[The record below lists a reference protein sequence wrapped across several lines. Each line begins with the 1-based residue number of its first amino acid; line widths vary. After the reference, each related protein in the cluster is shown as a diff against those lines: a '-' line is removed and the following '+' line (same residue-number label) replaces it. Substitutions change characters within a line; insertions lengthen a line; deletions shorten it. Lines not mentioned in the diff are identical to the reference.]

1 MASNKI
7 RSTIGCDPE
16 FFLRDANG
24 KLISA
29 IGIIPGTKEE
39 PYGLP
44 NGAGLQVDN
53 VALEFS
59 SPVAHTGEH
68 LVDVLKGA
76 FTDIF
81 ENIPEGYTITAD
93 PSAIFDDKQLEHPDA
108 QRFGCTPDF
117 DAWTLQINE
126 KEPPENPN
134 LRSCG
139 GHVHVGHVPGDGNDF
154 LLDPYGKLAV
164 VKTMD
169 VLHGIIST
177 ILDSSEK
184 AIARRQLYGSAGC
197 HRPTHYGVE
206 YRVLS
211 NFWMKSPML
220 VMLVDSLTQDALS
233 LIQSNK
239 HETLIGAI
247 GEDTIIN
254 TINNGD
260 IAAAKDILEK
270 HLYTVLSVDSKFYLD
285 AVYDKEFS
293 NNLQKTWLEAAV

>member
-1 MASNKI
+1 MDNNKV
-7 RSTIGCDPE
+7 RHTIGCDPE
-16 FFLRDANG
+16 FFLKDENG
-24 KLISA
+24 KLVSA

-59 SPVAHTGEH
+59 SPVASKREDF
-68 LVDVLKGA
+68 VDILRA
-76 FTDIF
+76 TFADIF
-81 ENIPEGYTITAD
+81 ENIPKGYTIAAE

-117 DAWTLQINE
+117 DAWTLQVNE
-126 KEPPENPN
+126 KMPAENPN

-154 LLDPYGKLAV
+154 LLDPYGKLAA

-169 VLHGIIST
+169 TLHGIIST
-177 ILDSSEK
+177 MLDSGDA

-197 HRPTHYGVE
+197 HRPTHYGIE

-220 VMLVDSLTQDALS
+220 VMLIDSLTQDALA
-233 LIQSNK
+233 LIQSGQ
-239 HETLIGAI
+239 HEGLIADI

-260 IAAAKDILEK
+260 VEAAKSILDT
-270 HLYTVLSVDSKFYLD
+270 HLYAVLSEDSRFYL
-285 AVYDKEFS
+285 ASVYDKELS
-293 NNLQKTWLEAAV
+293 NDLQKTWLEMAV